1 MLTCAYCGEE
11 DCPDRIEN
19 ETWQQWQCRCCRS
32 WNERGEDFMQPV
44 ADPHRVTSGLLPSL

>member
-44 ADPHRVTSGLLPSL
+44 ADPYRMTSGLLPSL